1 MHKSLSVNDSTAA
14 FLELPSSC
22 AKIKATLFPG
32 ATVPFYTSKTLIPTN
47 CFLGVTHSV
56 L

>member
-32 ATVPFYTSKTLIPTN
+32 ATVPFYTSKTLMA
-47 CFLGVTHSV
+47 
-56 L
+56 